1 MQRNKMQIKPIL
13 SARMI
18 SCWLLMSWRKLSCPT
33 LPLFWTYFSE
43 NGIIFVWMGL
53 SSKLKKCWLLAFHS
67 VVDIWWTESEVD
79 CQLSTMWW
87 KWSLWHWYNLR
98 QGIVDKFTK
107 LSKIGFSIKCFI
119 ADFWHN
125 FLAHL
130 SKYALWVAG
139 WVLAINSRDFA
150 KVS

>member
-1 MQRNKMQIKPIL
+1 MELFLFEWDYLLNSKNVDCEL
-13 SARMI
+13 STIWWME
-18 SCWLLMSWRKLSCPT
+18 SEVDCELST
-33 LPLFWTYFSE
+33 
-43 NGIIFVWMGL
+43 
-53 SSKLKKCWLLAFHS
+53 
-67 VVDIWWTESEVD
+67 IWWTESEVD
-79 CQLSTMWW
+79 CELFTMWW

-98 QGIVDKFTK
+98 QDIVDKFTK

-119 ADFWHN
+119 TDFWHN